1 MSDPTVS
8 LAIGGEGAGAT
19 TPASTAPTPRAGAK
33 LLQHLAR
40 YATTLTSAGRAAIAA
55 ARRDPR
61 YLQIAFLATFLSVGL
76 AARDFPVWHAPLL
89 FAAALTTQL
98 ACTRILK
105 LRNVGVLS
113 AVITACGLTLL
124 LRSDVWWVPPAA
136 AIAAIASKFTI
147 RIRGR
152 HFLNP
157 ANLGITAAML
167 ATPHAWCSPAQWG
180 EGGLLLLWMFALGCM
195 VAHRA
200 FRSDVSLAFLGSF
213 FALRAARVLWLGQS
227 RDVLLHQLASGSLI
241 LFAFFMIS
249 DPKTTPAHSRPARFA
264 FGAIVAVGAFALQ
277 HVAYARNPL
286 LWALLLAAP
295 LTPLFDLFQAKEP
308 AQKCAP

>member
-1 MSDPTVS
+1 MD
-8 LAIGGEGAGAT
+8 AKAWIGQA
-19 TPASTAPTPRAGAK
+19 
-33 LLQHLAR
+33 
-40 YATTLTSAGRAAIAA
+40 YDA

-61 YLQIAFLATFLSVGL
+61 WLQIGFLASFLSVGL
-76 AARDFPVWHAPLL
+76 AARDFPIWHGPLL

-98 ACTRILK
+98 ACTKLLK
-105 LRNVGVLS
+105 LHDVGVLS

-124 LRSDVWWVPPAA
+124 LRSDVWWIPPATA
-136 AIAAIASKFTI
+136 VAAIASKFTI

-167 ATPHAWCSPAQWG
+167 VTPHAWCSPAQWG

-200 FRSDVSLAFLGSF
+200 FRSDVSLAFLASWI
-213 FALRAARVLWLGQS
+213 ALRAARVLWLGQS
-227 RDVLLHQLASGSLI
+227 GQVLLHQLASGSLI

-249 DPKTTPAHSRPARFA
+249 DPKTTPRGRAARIAFA
-264 FGAIVAVGAFALQ
+264 ATVAAGAFALQ
-277 HVAYARNPL
+277 HVAFARNPL
-286 LWALLLAAP
+286 LWALLLAP
-295 LTPLFDLFQAKEP
+295 PPTPLLDLIHDTKETL
-308 AQKCAP
+308 ACASPSSLQPPPPP

>member
-1 MSDPTVS
+1 VTV
-8 LAIGGEGAGAT
+8 T
-19 TPASTAPTPRAGAK
+19 RAW
-33 LLQHLAR
+33 
-40 YATTLTSAGRAAIAA
+40 TSRAVSAA
-55 ARRDPR
+55 ARDPR
-61 YLQIAFLATFLSVGL
+61 YLQIAFLATFLSIGL
-76 AARDFPVWHAPLL
+76 AARDFPIWHAPLL
-89 FAAALTTQL
+89 FAAALGTQL

-105 LRNVGVLS
+105 LENVGVLS

-124 LRSDVWWVPPAA
+124 LRSDVWWLPPLAA
-136 AIAAIASKFTI
+136 VAAIASKFTI

-200 FRSDVSLAFLGSF
+200 FRSDVSLAFLGSWI
-213 FALRAARVLWLGQS
+213 AVRAARVLWLGQPGA
-227 RDVLLHQLASGSLI
+227 VLLHQLASGSLI
-241 LFAFFMIS
+241 LFTFFMIS
-249 DPKTTPAHSRPARFA
+249 DPKTTPAKSRPARFA
-264 FGAIVAVGAFALQ
+264 FGAIVAAGAFALQ
-277 HVAYARNPL
+277 HVAYARNSL

-295 LTPLFDLFQAKEP
+295 LTPIFDFITEREP
-308 AQKCAP
+308 APCAASAPSLQPQP

>member
-1 MSDPTVS
+1 MSDPIPI
-8 LAIGGEGAGAT
+8 L
-19 TPASTAPTPRAGAK
+19 
-33 LLQHLAR
+33 
-40 YATTLTSAGRAAIAA
+40 AA

-61 YLQIAFLATFLSVGL
+61 HLQIAFLATFLSVGL

-89 FAAALTTQL
+89 FAAALGTQL
-98 ACTRILK
+98 ACTRILE
-105 LRNVGVLS
+105 LHDVGVLS

-124 LRSDVWWVPPAA
+124 LRSDVWWVPPLAA
-136 AIAAIASKFTI
+136 VAAIASKFTI

-200 FRSDVSLAFLGSF
+200 FRSDVSLAFLASWI
-213 FALRAARVLWLGQS
+213 ALRAARVLWLGQS
-227 RDVLLHQLASGSLI
+227 REVLLHQLASGSLI
-241 LFAFFMIS
+241 LFTFFMIS
-249 DPKTTPAHSRPARFA
+249 DPKTTPAKSRPARFA
-264 FGAIVAVGAFALQ
+264 FGAIVAAGAFALQ
-277 HVAYARNPL
+277 HLAYARNPI

-295 LTPLFDLFQAKEP
+295 LTPLFDFLHDKETNT
-308 AQKCAP
+308 CTAPSPLQPQPQPQP

>member
-1 MSDPTVS
+1 MYD
-8 LAIGGEGAGAT
+8 
-19 TPASTAPTPRAGAK
+19 
-33 LLQHLAR
+33 
-40 YATTLTSAGRAAIAA
+40 A

-61 YLQIAFLATFLSVGL
+61 YLQIGFLSTFLAVGL
-76 AARDFPVWHAPLL
+76 ASRDFPIWHAPLL

-98 ACTRILK
+98 ACTRLLK
-105 LRNVGVLS
+105 LQNVGVLS

-124 LRSDVWWVPPAA
+124 LRSDVWWIPPAA
-136 AIAAIASKFTI
+136 AVAAIASKFTI

-167 ATPHAWCSPAQWG
+167 VTPHAWCSPAQWG

-200 FRSDVSLAFLGSF
+200 FRSDVSLAFLGSWI
-213 FALRAARVLWLGQS
+213 ALRAARVFWLGQP
-227 RDVLLHQLASGSLI
+227 REVLLHQLASGSLV

-249 DPKTTPAHSRPARFA
+249 DPKTTPAKSRKARFV
-264 FGAIVAVGAFALQ
+264 FGAIVASGAFALQ
-277 HVAYARNPL
+277 HLAYAQNAL

-295 LTPLFDLFQAKEP
+295 LTPLFDLIHDKESES
-308 AQKCAP
+308 CAAPSPLPLQS

>member
-1 MSDPTVS
+1 MHP
-8 LAIGGEGAGAT
+8 
-19 TPASTAPTPRAGAK
+19 
-33 LLQHLAR
+33 QAR
-40 YATTLTSAGRAAIAA
+40 IRDAVDA
-55 ARRDPR
+55 ARHDPR
-61 YLQIAFLATFLSVGL
+61 WLQIGFLASFLCVGL
-76 AARDFPVWHAPLL
+76 AARDFPIWHAPLL
-89 FAAALTTQL
+89 FAAALGTQL

-105 LRNVGVLS
+105 LENVGVLS

-124 LRSDVWWVPPAA
+124 LRSDVWWLPPLAA
-136 AIAAIASKFTI
+136 AVAIASKFTL

-157 ANLGITAAML
+157 ANLGICAAML

-200 FRSDVSLAFLGSF
+200 FRNDVSLAFLAF
-213 FALRAARVLWLGQS
+213 WIVLRAARVLWLGQP
-227 RDVLLHQLASGSLI
+227 RAVLLHQLASGSLI

-249 DPKTTPAHSRPARFA
+249 DPKTTPRGRAARIAFA
-264 FGAIVAVGAFALQ
+264 VTVAAGAFALQ

-286 LWALLLAAP
+286 LCALLPAP
-295 LTPLFDLFQAKEP
+295 PPTPLLDLIHDTKETL
-308 AQKCAP
+308 ACASPSSLQPPPPP

>member
-1 MSDPTVS
+1 VT
-8 LAIGGEGAGAT
+8 AILWT
-19 TPASTAPTPRAGAK
+19 SRAF
-33 LLQHLAR
+33 
-40 YATTLTSAGRAAIAA
+40 SA

-61 YLQIAFLATFLSVGL
+61 WLQIAFLATFLAVGL
-76 AARDFPVWHAPLL
+76 ASRDFPLWHGPLL
-89 FAAALTTQL
+89 FAAALGTQL

-105 LRNVGVLS
+105 LENVSVLS

-124 LRSDVWWVPPAA
+124 LRSDVWWLPPLAA
-136 AIAAIASKFTI
+136 AFAIASKFTV

-167 ATPHAWCSPAQWG
+167 VTPHAWCSPAQWG

-200 FRSDVSLAFLGSF
+200 FRSDVSLAFLGSWIV
-213 FALRAARVLWLGQS
+213 LRAARVLWLGQS
-227 RDVLLHQLASGSLI
+227 GQVLLHQLVSGSLI

-249 DPKTTPAHSRPARFA
+249 DPKTTPRGRAARLV
-264 FGAIVAVGAFALQ
+264 FGASVACGAFALQ
-277 HVAYARNPL
+277 HVAYAQNPL
-286 LWALLLAAP
+286 LWALLLGAP
-295 LTPLFDLFQAKEP
+295 LTPLFDFLHDRETRACIEP
-308 AQKCAP
+308 SVLQPQPSR

>member
-1 MSDPTVS
+1 MPW
-8 LAIGGEGAGAT
+8 I
-19 TPASTAPTPRAGAK
+19 R
-33 LLQHLAR
+33 
-40 YATTLTSAGRAAIAA
+40 SAYDA

-76 AARDFPVWHAPLL
+76 AARDFPIWHAPLL
-89 FAAALTTQL
+89 FAAALGTQL
-98 ACTRILK
+98 ACIKILR

-113 AVITACGLTLL
+113 AIITACGLTLL
-124 LRSDVWWVPPAA
+124 LRSDVWWIPPLAA
-136 AIAAIASKFTI
+136 VAAIASKFTI

-167 ATPHAWCSPAQWG
+167 VTPHAWCSPAQWG
-180 EGGLLLLWMFALGCM
+180 EGGLLLLWMVALGCM

-200 FRSDVSLAFLGSF
+200 FRSDVSLAFLASWIG
-213 FALRAARVLWLGQS
+213 LRAARVLWLGQPHT
-227 RDVLLHQLASGSLI
+227 VLLHQLASGSLI

-249 DPKTTPAHSRPARFA
+249 DPKTTPAKSRGARLA
-264 FGAIVAVGAFALQ
+264 FGAIVAAGAFALQ
-277 HVAYARNPL
+277 YVVYAQNAL

-295 LTPLFDLFQAKEP
+295 LTPLFDLQQEP
-308 AQKCAP
+308 QPCALPSQPQPQSW

>member
-1 MSDPTVS
+1 MD
-8 LAIGGEGAGAT
+8 AKAWIGQA
-19 TPASTAPTPRAGAK
+19 
-33 LLQHLAR
+33 
-40 YATTLTSAGRAAIAA
+40 YDA

-61 YLQIAFLATFLSVGL
+61 WLQIGFLASFLSVGL
-76 AARDFPVWHAPLL
+76 AARDFPIWHAPVL
-89 FAAALTTQL
+89 FAAALGTQL
-98 ACTRILK
+98 LCVRILK
-105 LRNVGVLS
+105 LENVGVLS

-124 LRSDVWWVPPAA
+124 LRSDVWWIPPLAA
-136 AIAAIASKFTI
+136 VAAIASKFTI

-157 ANLGITAAML
+157 ANLGITVAML

-200 FRSDVSLAFLGSF
+200 FRSDVSLAFLGSWIV
-213 FALRAARVLWLGQS
+213 LRAARVLWLGQPGP
-227 RDVLLHQLASGSLI
+227 VLLHQLASGSLV

-249 DPKTTPAHSRPARFA
+249 DPKTTPRGRAARVAFA
-264 FGAIVAVGAFALQ
+264 VTVAAGAFALQ
-277 HVAYARNPL
+277 HVAYAQNPL

-295 LTPLFDLFQAKEP
+295 LTPLFDLIHDKKETL
-308 AQKCAP
+308 ACASPSALQPQPSP